1 MRYFLIAGEASGDL
15 HGAHLIRAIK
25 AEDPSATFAFM
36 GGDQMAYEAG
46 RRPIVHYSKVAF
58 MGFISVLRHL
68 PEIRSAAHLVQQE
81 IKDFDP
87 HVVIPI
93 DYSGF
98 NFRYILPFV
107 DKALPRTSVF
117 YYIPPKVWAWKKR
130 RTKKLRTLC
139 TQVLSILPFEEEFLI
154 RHKVNAY
161 YVGNP
166 CVDAVGKYWDTWGD
180 PQMKIALCNKTPQLT
195 IERPIVAILAG
206 SRRAEIKHNLPLML
220 STLRTYY
227 PEYQCV
233 VAGAPGIEAE
243 FYTPLIQGHK
253 AEVLF
258 GQTYSILAAAD
269 FALVTSGT
277 ATLETALIGT
287 PQIVCY
293 RSIGSPLVN
302 WAFSRLSISYFSL
315 VNLIL
320 DTPLL
325 EELLAAKATPEHLHS
340 AIERLLSST
349 QQISEGYARL
359 RSQLGR
365 VPAARTAAQVITR
378 SIIH

>member
-1 MRYFLIAGEASGDL
+1 
-15 HGAHLIRAIK
+15 
-25 AEDPSATFAFM
+25 
-36 GGDQMAYEAG
+36 
-46 RRPIVHYSKVAF
+46 

-81 IKDFDP
+81 IKEFDP

-180 PQMKIALCNKTPQLT
+180 PQAKVALCNKTPQLT

-206 SRRAEIKHNLPLML
+206 SRRAEIKQNLPLML

-243 FYTPLIQGHK
+243 FYTPFVQGYK

-302 WAFSRLSISYFSL
+302 WAFSRFPISYFSL

-349 QQISEGYARL
+349 QQISEGYAHL